1 MDLDTIFDL
10 LFISIYVWNCF
21 FPHFEWLT
29 KILILEVKLKK
40 DAEVRIE
47 CHVNKARILYFF
59 FTDSVF
65 EKWLVTNRSN
75 LFNVFKSNNNIN
87 RRKQHL
93 NETYINKPHMHT
105 MTMFELELC
114 LQNKERA
121 LCIMFITQYLTF
133 KFWQSIK
140 KINYSKYQKLKT
152 RKMSSN
158 RI

>member
-1 MDLDTIFDL
+1 MKL
-10 LFISIYVWNCF
+10 LFSAFWMIDQDFNIRSQI
-21 FPHFEWLT
+21 
-29 KILILEVKLKK
+29 KK
-40 DAEVRIE
+40 RCRGKNWMSCKQSSNFI
-47 CHVNKARILYFF
+47 FF

-65 EKWLVTNRSN
+65 EKWLVTNISN

-158 RI
+158 RIYVPLRPTLIVC